1 MTESKT
7 NSFDDDE
14 EEELIL
20 ALSKQDN
27 PFLLFICF
35 AIFVEHRDHI
45 MNSRMDANDIACYFD
60 KMTRKHNLNTIIG
73 RARYLYTKIYLSK
86 TNTFNYLQQLN
97 EIPLISP

>member
-45 MNSRMDANDIACYFD
+45 MNSCMDANDIACYFD